1 MSETPEEI
9 SIGWDAALE
18 RICTY
23 AKFQERNSKKQF
35 WIFNT
40 HFDHLGITARAKSVK
55 LILDRISKLNIKQNP
70 VIITGDFN
78 LTPDTIPIQTLH
90 SVFQDVLSNIKLND
104 PKYGTFNG
112 FDTSKNAIR
121 RIDYIFQKG
130 FNVIESKHLWI
141 KTKENLWA
149 SDHHPVYLKCSF

>member
-1 MSETPEEI
+1 M
-9 SIGWDAALE
+9 
-18 RICTY
+18 
-23 AKFQERNSKKQF
+23 
-35 WIFNT
+35 
-40 HFDHLGITARAKSVK
+40 
-55 LILDRISKLNIKQNP
+55 
-70 VIITGDFN
+70 IITGDFN

-141 KTKENLWA
+141 KTIENLWA